1 MKKRHWFLALT
12 AAPLLAACPKIPVTN
27 RMSFNIVP
35 EAEEVALGLQSYQQ
49 VLKTSKISTN
59 AAQWAMVR
67 RVGERIARVSDRPD
81 FAWEYTLIDD
91 PKTPNAF
98 CLPGGKVAVYTG
110 ILPVTQTEAGLA
122 VVIGHEVAHAI
133 AKHGAER
140 MSQGLLLSLG
150 QESLAIAMR
159 NKPAQTQA
167 MVLQA
172 FGLGANVGAVLP
184 FGRKQESEA
193 DRIGLIY
200 MAKAGYDPREAIA
213 FWRRM
218 EASSQGGAPPE
229 FLSTHPNH
237 DTRVANLQKWMAEAV
252 AVYDSA
258 KN

>member
-1 MKKRHWFLALT
+1 MKKSHALFLL
-12 AAPLLAACPKIPVTN
+12 AAPLLIACPKVPVTN

-35 EAEEVALGLQSYQQ
+35 ESEEMTLGLQSYQQ
-49 VLKTSKISTN
+49 ILKTAKLSTN
-59 AAQWAMVR
+59 TAAVAMVR
-67 RVGERIARVSDRPD
+67 RVGERIAKVSDRPD
-81 FAWEYTLIDD
+81 FAWEYNLIEN

-98 CLPGGKVAVYTG
+98 CLPGGKVAVYSG
-110 ILPVTQTEAGLA
+110 ILPITQSEAGLA
-122 VVIGHEVAHAI
+122 VVLGHEIAHAI

-150 QESLAIAMR
+150 QESLSIAMR

-167 MVLQA
+167 LAMQA

-200 MAKAGYDPREAIA
+200 MAKAGYDPREAVA

-218 EASSQGGAPPE
+218 DAASQGGAPPE
-229 FLSTHPNH
+229 FLSTHPHH

-252 AVYDSA
+252 AVYNA
-258 KN
+258 NKN